1 MKETSGGMQS
11 LVKQSR
17 AMTNVLSEKLEKRE
31 LECTDL
37 VNYQNEFREEYKRMV
52 DERDR
57 LAIENARMA
66 SEITNQAQCLDAER
80 LASHN
85 LRSTLI
91 SALTLQPNGPIVD
104 NLIIGKVES
113 LQSDHVRTV
122 RDLQNMENEK
132 NDLDRQV
139 TSQRI
144 MYQAKLKELEE
155 QIETNDKRFREDR
168 EEIEELRLEKE
179 RSYEQQLE
187 SLRVELATIGKNLEV
202 RDRQLTKAERRIEEE
217 KME

>member
-66 SEITNQAQCLDAER
+66 SEIANKAQCLDAER

-202 RDRQLTKAERRIEEE
+202 RDRQLSKAERRIEEE